1 MVHFIIV
8 QKKIPG
14 DPNNVNFERGSNRG
28 TSFAE
33 RGAQLPAPPVRARH
47 EALKQLSAAIK
58 KIFFRKIKQ
67 ISEKK
72 FKM

>member
-47 EALKQLSAAIK
+47 EALKQLSTAIK
-58 KIFFRKIKQ
+58 KNLF
-67 ISEKK
+67 S
-72 FKM
+72 